1 MTRRQTA
8 LLLVSIAWLANGITI
23 WHQPGYRDLDEA
35 IIFEV
40 WPLWVRI
47 GIWLVCG
54 LAGVLLAL
62 ARRPR
67 AESLG
72 WALAVVPPLIR
83 LVGYGWSVAAWII
96 PGAPG
101 GEPAALAYGAYWS
114 ALLVLVW
121 WLARWPEPVT
131 ERTTDA

>member
-8 LLLVSIAWLANGITI
+8 LLLISIAWLAHGITI

-35 IIFEV
+35 IIFEL
-40 WPLWVRI
+40 WPLALRI

-54 LAGVLLAL
+54 TAGIILAIT
-62 ARRPR
+62 RRPH

-72 WALAVVPPLIR
+72 FALAVVPPLIR
-83 LVGYGWSVAAWII
+83 LIGYVWSVAAWII
-96 PGAPG
+96 PGEPCGA
-101 GEPAALAYGAYWS
+101 PAALAYGAYWS

-121 WLARWPEPVT
+121 WLARWPEPLK
-131 ERTTDA
+131 ERTPDA